1 MNFCKIL
8 QTSYKNGSSKNCKF
22 IKQSWERIF
31 KNCNKKWYIVESESK
46 GAYSKGNPIKS
57 IESSLCDYSDAYVLV
72 TANIPVTRTI
82 AAAGNDPVKNNEP
95 LIAVAQFAFKNC
107 VPFKDCKTEINDTF
121 LDYADFINIE
131 MPMYNLIDY
140 SDNYSDSS
148 GSLWGFKRDTIVNN
162 ANATN
167 YDNALHLST
176 KQTLLLI
183 LHRWNKKGSQNSC
196 TTKIFR

>member
-72 TANIPVTRTI
+72 TANIAVTRTI

-95 LIAVAQFAFKNC
+95 LIAVAQVAFKNC

-148 GSLWGFKRDTIVNN
+148 RSLWGFKRDTIANN

-167 YDNALHLST
+167 YDYALHLST

>member
-72 TANIPVTRTI
+72 TANIAVTRTI
-82 AAAGNDPVKNNEP
+82 
-95 LIAVAQFAFKNC
+95 LIAVAQVAFKNC

-148 GSLWGFKRDTIVNN
+148 RSLWGFKRDTIANN

-167 YDNALHLST
+167 YDYALHLST

>member
-1 MNFCKIL
+1 MGQQCFFSSKNQKKLLLNFCKIL

-82 AAAGNDPVKNNEP
+82 AAAG
-95 LIAVAQFAFKNC
+95 
-107 VPFKDCKTEINDTF
+107 
-121 LDYADFINIE
+121 
-131 MPMYNLIDY
+131 
-140 SDNYSDSS
+140 
-148 GSLWGFKRDTIVNN
+148 R
-162 ANATN
+162 
-167 YDNALHLST
+167 
-176 KQTLLLI
+176 
-183 LHRWNKKGSQNSC
+183 SC
-196 TTKIFR
+196 QK

>member
-72 TANIPVTRTI
+72 TANIAVTRTI

-95 LIAVAQFAFKNC
+95 LIAVAQVAFKNC

-148 GSLWGFKRDTIVNN
+148 RSLWGFKRDTIANN
-162 ANATN
+162 ANVTN
-167 YDNALHLST
+167 YDYALHLST

>member
-72 TANIPVTRTI
+72 TANIAVTRTI

-95 LIAVAQFAFKNC
+95 LIAVAQVAFKNC
-107 VPFKDCKTEINDTF
+107 VPFNDCKTEINDTF

-140 SDNYSDSS
+140 SDNYSDNS
-148 GSLWGFKRDTIVNN
+148 GSLWGFKRDTIANN

-167 YDNALHLST
+167 DDNALHLST
-176 KQTLLLI
+176 KQTLLLV
-183 LHRWNKKGSQNSC
+183 LTQMEQKRESK
-196 TTKIFR
+196 

>member
-72 TANIPVTRTI
+72 TANIAVTKTI

-95 LIAVAQFAFKNC
+95 LIAVAQVAFKNC

-148 GSLWGFKRDTIVNN
+148 RSLWGFKRDTIANN

-167 YDNALHLST
+167 YDYALHLST

>member
-72 TANIPVTRTI
+72 TANIAVTRTI

-95 LIAVAQFAFKNC
+95 LIAVAQVAFKNC

-148 GSLWGFKRDTIVNN
+148 RSLWGFKRDTIANN
-162 ANATN
+162 ANANN
-167 YDNALHLST
+167 YDYALHLST